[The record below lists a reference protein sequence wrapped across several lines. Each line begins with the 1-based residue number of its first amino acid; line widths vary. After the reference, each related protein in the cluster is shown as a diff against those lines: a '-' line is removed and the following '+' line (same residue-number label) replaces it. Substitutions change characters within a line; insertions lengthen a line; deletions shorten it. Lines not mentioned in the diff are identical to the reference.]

1 MYPPTLETMK
11 LKVLNLNGET
21 IFVEQ
26 KARKSLK
33 NPISHIESKLRDFAK
48 GTYILQ
54 YTEDDHQITKPLTIS

>member
-1 MYPPTLETMK
+1 MK

-21 IFVEQ
+21 IFVEE

-33 NPISHIESKLRDFAK
+33 NPISHIEKKLRDFAK

-54 YTEDDHQITKPLTIS
+54 YNEDDNKITKALTIS

>member
-1 MYPPTLETMK
+1 MK

-21 IFVEQ
+21 IFMEE

-33 NPISHIESKLRDFAK
+33 NPISHIEKRLRDFAK

-54 YTEDDHQITKPLTIS
+54 YDEEDNQVTRALTIS